1 MWIYVLENSEEEV
14 ENKTAS
20 LLSFSDGIE
29 NDGKFK
35 WHIGGHN

>member
-20 LLSFSDGIE
+20 LPSFNDGIE

-35 WHIGGHN
+35 WHIGGQN